1 MKIKINK
8 EVFKFAVLKSGLTIT
23 QIAEKSNLSRYTIHR
38 ILNTSC
44 TVNSSTVG
52 RLAKVL
58 EIEVKELIIN

>member
-1 MKIKINK
+1 MKIKMNK
-8 EVFKFAVLKSGLTIT
+8 EVFKLAVLKSGLTII

-52 RLAKVL
+52 RLANAL
-58 EIEVKELIIN
+58 EVDIESIILE

>member
-8 EVFKFAVLKSGLTIT
+8 EVFKLAVLKRGLTIT
-23 QIAEKSNLSRYTIHR
+23 QISEQSNLSRYTIHR

-52 RLAKVL
+52 KLAKALDVDVESIIL
-58 EIEVKELIIN
+58 E